1 MRRRDRNVRQLQLP
15 LSREA
20 VDALQVGER
29 VELSGRLLTA
39 RDSGHRYLL
48 EQDPPLL
55 RQLLLD
61 GAVFH
66 CGPVVRKMKRKEDWK
81 IVAAGPATSILLEE
95 YAGPLIARYGVRALV
110 GKGGMGPETQE
121 ALRQHGAVYLAAVGG
136 AASLLAG
143 TVVRVHGVSK
153 LDFGIPEALWELEV
167 KHFPAMVAMDAHG
180 ESLYHRVASTS
191 EARFRELMTP

>member
-1 MRRRDRNVRQLQLP
+1 MRRRDRNVKQLRLP

-20 VDALQVGER
+20 VEALQVGER

-39 RDSGHRYLL
+39 RESGHRYLL

-81 IVAAGPATSILLEE
+81 IVAAGPATSIFLEE
-95 YAGPLIARYGVRALV
+95 YAGPLIARYGVRV
-110 GKGGMGPETQE
+110 IIGKGGMGPETQK

-143 TVVRVHGVSK
+143 TVVRVYGVSK
-153 LDFGIPEALWELEV
+153 LDFGIL
-167 KHFPAMVAMDAHG
+167 
-180 ESLYHRVASTS
+180 
-191 EARFRELMTP
+191 